1 MHSPGNKQVLVIGA
15 RGVLGALVV
24 GAFEDEGWAVRQ
36 AARRPN
42 LGEVFIDLD
51 QPETIAAEVSEDE
64 LIINAVAHRGLA
76 VERTVLERG
85 GALINISA
93 LPAAAGRAL
102 RAIAGDARGTVM
114 MNAGLAP
121 GVTNLAAAE
130 LLTGYPQAD
139 ELEMVFMA
147 SATAPRG
154 PASADFV
161 HRGLTG
167 NARHRTALIPLPEP
181 FGERCCLGF
190 CESDAGWLGGL
201 AEDRVIRPYL
211 CIVEPEAH
219 QRMLA
224 LNARGELSKL
234 PRSAV
239 AAKPPAQPGKASQ
252 EPVAHWVAASRRGQ
266 RLAALTVECEGDFVN
281 AARSTVVFARA
292 QLERRQR
299 PGCFDPEEVFVLNDL
314 EPTLHA
320 AGIRIVRRSRHG
332 TLRTTPARD
341 IGSHDTT

>member
-1 MHSPGNKQVLVIGA
+1 VLVIGA
-15 RGVLGALVV
+15 QGVLGALVV
-24 GAFEDEGWAVRQ
+24 GAFQDDGWAVRP

-42 LGEVFIDLD
+42 LGGVFIDLD

-64 LIINAVAHRGLA
+64 LVINTVAHRGLT

-85 GALINISA
+85 GALINVSA

-102 RAIAGDARGTVM
+102 RAIAGNARGTVL

-130 LLTGYPQAD
+130 LLIGFPRAD

-154 PASADFV
+154 PASADFL
-161 HRGLTG
+161 HRGLTSS
-167 NARHRTALIPLPEP
+167 ARHRTALIPLPEP

-224 LNARGELSKL
+224 LNARGELSQL
-234 PRSAV
+234 PRSAL
-239 AAKPPAQPGKASQ
+239 APRPPARPGQAGQ
-252 EPVAHWVAASRRGQ
+252 EPVAHWVAASHHGQ

-281 AARSTVVFARA
+281 AARSTVVFASA
-292 QLERRQR
+292 QLGRRQR
-299 PGCFDPEEVFVLNDL
+299 AGCFDPEEVFVLNDL
-314 EPTLHA
+314 EPTLRT
-320 AGIRIVRRSRHG
+320 AGVRIVRHK
-332 TLRTTPARD
+332 LAQEL
-341 IGSHDTT
+341 I

>member
-1 MHSPGNKQVLVIGA
+1 MYSAGNKQVLVIGA
-15 RGVLGALVV
+15 QGVLGALVV

-130 LLTGYPQAD
+130 LLTGNPEAD
-139 ELEMVFMA
+139 ELEIVFMA

-190 CESDAGWLGGL
+190 CETDAGWMGGL
-201 AEDRVIRPYL
+201 AEDRVIRTYL
-211 CIVEPEAH
+211 CIVESDAH

-234 PRSAV
+234 PRSAFP
-239 AAKPPAQPGKASQ
+239 AKSPAQPGKPSR
-252 EPVAHWVAASRRGQ
+252 EPVAHWVAASSRGQ
-266 RLAALTVECEGDFVN
+266 RLAALTVECEGDFLN
-281 AARSTVVFARA
+281 AARSTVVFAEA
-292 QLERRQR
+292 QLGRRQR
-299 PGCFDPEEVFVLNDL
+299 PGCFDPEEVFVLKEL
-314 EPTLHA
+314 ESALNA
-320 AGIRIVRRSRHG
+320 AGVRIVRRPRE
-332 TLRTTPARD
+332 L
-341 IGSHDTT
+341 I